1 MKKNHVYINTQY
13 MKNSTVVYPH
23 KMEYGWNFQLK
34 FSIIIWTQSTTSPI
48 IFNTFISRTGGPELS
63 TRLSAIYTELEVIES
78 DTAPSR
84 AAVILC
90 GLGFTAEKQG
100 WPTKSFSGG
109 WRMRLALARALFCK
123 PDLLLLDEPTNMLD
137 MQAIIWLERYLQ
149 NWPSTLLV
157 VSHDRNFLDEVP
169 TDMLHLHS
177 KKMDSYRYCFA
188 HNGAKNSFIF

>member
-1 MKKNHVYINTQY
+1 
-13 MKNSTVVYPH
+13 
-23 KMEYGWNFQLK
+23 
-34 FSIIIWTQSTTSPI
+34 
-48 IFNTFISRTGGPELS
+48 
-63 TRLSAIYTELEVIES
+63 
-78 DTAPSR
+78 
-84 AAVILC
+84 
-90 GLGFTAEKQG
+90 
-100 WPTKSFSGG
+100 
-109 WRMRLALARALFCK
+109 MRLALARALFCK

-188 HNGAKNSFIF
+188 HNGALFYLIASYTP

>member
-1 MKKNHVYINTQY
+1 
-13 MKNSTVVYPH
+13 
-23 KMEYGWNFQLK
+23 
-34 FSIIIWTQSTTSPI
+34 
-48 IFNTFISRTGGPELS
+48 
-63 TRLSAIYTELEVIES
+63 
-78 DTAPSR
+78 
-84 AAVILC
+84 
-90 GLGFTAEKQG
+90 
-100 WPTKSFSGG
+100 
-109 WRMRLALARALFCK
+109 MRLALARALFCK

-188 HNGAKNSFIF
+188 HNGALFYLIASYTPQNGWNEWTKILTLEITIFGFKMMVKSGLEKIVQGMSQHGCLGHPLKFWKSPLAGWHLRILSFSILTGTHRAHSM